1 MGYERINFEADSGR
15 AVDDEKLQ
23 RALVNVTNRFR
34 SARQK
39 ASSEVPGWDDLRS
52 LGREIKKETIENLD
66 GYLLMLEENVK
77 KAGGHVHWAG
87 DGEEACAIIIEIARK
102 NDVKSVVKSKS
113 MATEEVE
120 LNTAL
125 ETAGI
130 RAVETDLGEYI
141 IQLAGEHPS
150 HIIAPAVHKTKDDI
164 SRLFSEK
171 LGIPYLSEPEELTKV
186 ARERMRSEFLSAGMG
201 ISGANFAVAETG
213 TIVIV
218 ENEGNARL
226 TTTVPRIH
234 VALAGIEKIIPRY
247 NDLSLFLTLL
257 ARSATGQKSSTYVS
271 FITGPRRKTDKDGP
285 EEFHL
290 VLLDNGRSGILAN
303 EQTRESLYCIR
314 CGACLNNCPV
324 YRKVGGHS
332 YGWVYSGPIGAII
345 NPQLLGI
352 DKAPELPFAS
362 SLCGACRDVCPVKI
376 DFPRVLLELR
386 HEVKESKAEKGKRTE
401 LFVER
406 ISFRLWRTI
415 VTHEKLYGAISSLM
429 YHLQTPFRGKGGG
442 LGSLPYPLSRWTQDR
457 DFPAIAGTPFRERW
471 KKLRRGI
478 GQGGPGNRNL

>member
-1 MGYERINFEADSGR
+1 
-15 AVDDEKLQ
+15 
-23 RALVNVTNRFR
+23 
-34 SARQK
+34 
-39 ASSEVPGWDDLRS
+39 EVPGWEELRTQ
-52 LGREIKKETIENLD
+52 GWEIKKETIENLD
-66 GYLLMLEENVK
+66 RYLLMLEKNVV
-77 KAGGHVHWAG
+77 KAGGRVYWAR
-87 DGEEACAIIIEIARK
+87 DGEEACSIIVGIAVK
-102 NDVKSVVKSKS
+102 NNVDSVVKGKS

-120 LNTAL
+120 LNRAL
-125 ETAGI
+125 EKAGI

-164 SRLFSEK
+164 SKLFSEK
-171 LGIPYLSEPEELTKV
+171 LGIPYLSEPADLTKV
-186 ARERMRSEFLSAGMG
+186 ARERMRSEFLKAGMG
-201 ISGANFAVAETG
+201 VSGANFAVAETG

-234 VALAGIEKIIPRY
+234 VALMGIEKIIPLY

-257 ARSATGQKSSTYVS
+257 TRSATGQKSSTYVS
-271 FITGPRRKTDKDGP
+271 FITGPRRKSDIDGP

-290 VLLDNGRSGILAN
+290 VLLDNGRSGIIAN
-303 EQTRESLYCIR
+303 PETRESLYCIR

-345 NPQLLGI
+345 NPQLMGI

-376 DFPRVLLELR
+376 DFPKVLLELR
-386 HEVKESKAEKGKRTE
+386 YEVKESELERSKGWE
-401 LFVER
+401 QFMER
-406 ISFRLWRTI
+406 LTFKLWRII
-415 VTHEKLYGAISSLM
+415 VNHSSL
-429 YHLQTPFRGKGGG
+429 YSLASKLAYYLQTPFRGRSGNLK
-442 LGSLPYPLSRWTQDR
+442 SLPYPLSRWTRER
-457 DFPAIAGTPFRERW
+457 DFPAFAEMPFRERW
-471 KKLRRGI
+471 KKMKRETG
-478 GQGGPGNRNL
+478 